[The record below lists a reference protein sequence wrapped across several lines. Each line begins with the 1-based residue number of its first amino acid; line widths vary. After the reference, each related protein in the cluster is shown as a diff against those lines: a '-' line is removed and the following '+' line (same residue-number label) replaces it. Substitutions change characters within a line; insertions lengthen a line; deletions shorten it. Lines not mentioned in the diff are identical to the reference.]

1 MLAKG
6 EHKVN
11 FLKSRG
17 HIPLIFKI
25 GDEPVKIRRDEITKY
40 VNDPTFLIILEYYN
54 LIKLWGMPDHDGWA
68 DMPIDVLEGITAL
81 ELESKSMENE
91 AMEAHSSNNVN
102 ITNNPSGIS
111 SRRSK

>member
-1 MLAKG
+1 
-6 EHKVN
+6 
-11 FLKSRG
+11 
-17 HIPLIFKI
+17 
-25 GDEPVKIRRDEITKY
+25 
-40 VNDPTFLIILEYYN
+40 
-54 LIKLWGMPDHDGWA
+54 MPDVWP

-81 ELESKSMENE
+81 EMESKSMENE